1 MNVIE
6 VTEKIKANPLFKD
19 LMLNEP
25 STDSQFGTIEVP
37 LRHIKDGQK
46 NELKLGGFY
55 SLFVAHMYKDDA
67 TMDEFFYLSFYRK
80 AEQRDFRRH
89 SFHPIE
95 YNKIFV
101 TGNSVDEIMRN
112 FEDKLIGYKLK

>member
-1 MNVIE
+1 
-6 VTEKIKANPLFKD
+6 
-19 LMLNEP
+19 
-25 STDSQFGTIEVP
+25 
-37 LRHIKDGQK
+37 
-46 NELKLGGFY
+46 
-55 SLFVAHMYKDDA
+55 MYKDDA

>member
-19 LMLNEP
+19 LMLKEP

-101 TGNSVDEIMRN
+101 TGKSVDEIMSK